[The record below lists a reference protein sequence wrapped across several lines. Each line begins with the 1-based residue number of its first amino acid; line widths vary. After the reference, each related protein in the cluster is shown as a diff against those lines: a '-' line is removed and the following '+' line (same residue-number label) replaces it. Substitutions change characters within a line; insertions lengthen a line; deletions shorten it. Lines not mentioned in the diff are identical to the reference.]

1 MGDDVLMSKKT
12 FQLIALMIMMICILS
27 VSPAGCSESDHS
39 VTLPKDAKERDD
51 YLPLMEDTSIE
62 NIYVEDG
69 NEFFRSIDG
78 VLFTKDG
85 KELLLYPAG
94 RHEESYS
101 VPEGT
106 ERIDDDCSFGYGCA
120 LKTLELPASLQSFC
134 SENLHRTEIERYVAD
149 PASPV
154 FCDVDGVLF
163 SKDLKTLVAY
173 PPGRQENEYA
183 VPDGT
188 EVIGIGA
195 FYENKYVINIL
206 LPESIHTIGIDAF
219 YMSYIES
226 INLPKK
232 MRSIGWS
239 AFKDCYSLVFSDL
252 HLPEGLTE
260 IEAMS
265 FETCQLLGTLHIPE
279 GVTLIDQEALC
290 FQAKLTDIYWPDS
303 LNCFVDEAFMK
314 EWVWDKLEMV
324 FGWNDT
330 GIADY
335 TCVMHAHEG
344 TPVSEWIKN
353 YPHIVAPQGVDTMD
367 VNGYRAVCDRAMQE
381 AGYKDAA
388 VCYNP
393 EEKWMAVKPLVAYN
407 LHQAAAVYQYQG
419 KTILCGFDD
428 LDGCWKLKW
437 VNEAFLDDGNLPVLF
452 AFYGEDSLRIILPD
466 ATFPDLLNAIDYR
479 FDAKTL
485 KLSSALYVKD
495 YLWYEYY
502 DLWQCRLQDNTLI
515 YAYPDEWDYGDE
527 GKQLEEKGED
537 FASVE
542 VESGTV
548 YLPTAVR
555 LPFPPGVDF
564 EYVTE
569 EETIIP

>member
-1 MGDDVLMSKKT
+1 
-12 FQLIALMIMMICILS
+12 
-27 VSPAGCSESDHS
+27 
-39 VTLPKDAKERDD
+39 
-51 YLPLMEDTSIE
+51 
-62 NIYVEDG
+62 
-69 NEFFRSIDG
+69 
-78 VLFTKDG
+78 
-85 KELLLYPAG
+85 
-94 RHEESYS
+94 
-101 VPEGT
+101 
-106 ERIDDDCSFGYGCA
+106 
-120 LKTLELPASLQSFC
+120 
-134 SENLHRTEIERYVAD
+134 
-149 PASPV
+149 
-154 FCDVDGVLF
+154 
-163 SKDLKTLVAY
+163 
-173 PPGRQENEYA
+173 
-183 VPDGT
+183 
-188 EVIGIGA
+188 
-195 FYENKYVINIL
+195 
-206 LPESIHTIGIDAF
+206 
-219 YMSYIES
+219 
-226 INLPKK
+226 
-232 MRSIGWS
+232 
-239 AFKDCYSLVFSDL
+239 
-252 HLPEGLTE
+252 
-260 IEAMS
+260 
-265 FETCQLLGTLHIPE
+265 
-279 GVTLIDQEALC
+279 
-290 FQAKLTDIYWPDS
+290 
-303 LNCFVDEAFMK
+303 MK

-324 FGWNDT
+324 FGWNDI

-367 VNGYRAVCDRAMQE
+367 VNGYTAACDRAMQE